1 MMEQDRRSVPRLAV
15 DALNHV
21 GLLLRSEMAVA
32 RAELAEKVSQAVT
45 GAAFLVVAGLL
56 LIPVAVVLLMALA
69 AWFAELGLR
78 PSLAHACAGLAGLL
92 IVGVLAF
99 AGKSKISPAN
109 LAPKHVLDEVTR
121 DVDAVRRVI

>member
-32 RAELAEKVSQAVT
+32 RAEFAEKVSQAVT

-78 PSLAHACAGLAGLL
+78 AIAGARMRRPHLASSSSVFWHLPGNPRSVPQTSRRSMSL
-92 IVGVLAF
+92 
-99 AGKSKISPAN
+99 
-109 LAPKHVLDEVTR
+109 TR
-121 DVDAVRRVI
+121 

>member
-1 MMEQDRRSVPRLAV
+1 MMQQAPRSVPRLAV

-21 GLLLRSEMAVA
+21 AGLLQSEMAVA
-32 RAELAEKVSQAVT
+32 RAEFAEKVSQAVT

-56 LIPVAVVLLMALA
+56 LIPVVVVLLMALA

-99 AGKSKISPAN
+99 AGKSKVSPAN
-109 LAPKHVLDEVTR
+109 LAPTHVLDQVTR
-121 DVDAVRRVI
+121 DVDAIKRVI

>member
-1 MMEQDRRSVPRLAV
+1 MMDKTIRSVPRLAV
-15 DALNHV
+15 EALNHV

-56 LIPVAVVLLMALA
+56 LIPVAVILLMALA
-69 AWFAELGLR
+69 AWLAELGLR

-92 IVGVLAF
+92 IVGILAF
-99 AGKSKISPAN
+99 AGKSKLRPAS
-109 LAPKHVLDEVTR
+109 LAPWRTLDQTARDIDAAKRVL
-121 DVDAVRRVI
+121 

>member
-15 DALNHV
+15 DALNHF

-32 RAELAEKVSQAVT
+32 RTEFAEKVSQAVT

-56 LIPVAVVLLMALA
+56 LIPVAVVLLMALS

-78 PSLAHACAGLAGLL
+78 PSLAHACAGLLGLL
-92 IVGVLAF
+92 IVGVLAL
-99 AGKSKISPAN
+99 AGKSRVSPAN
-109 LAPKHVLDEVTR
+109 LAPTHVLDQVTR
-121 DVDAVRRVI
+121 DVDAIKRVI

>member
-32 RAELAEKVSQAVT
+32 RAEFAEKMSQAVT
-45 GAAFLVVAGLL
+45 GATFLVVAGLL
-56 LIPVAVVLLMALA
+56 IIPVAVVLLMALA
-69 AWFAELGLR
+69 AWLAELGLR
-78 PSLAHACAGLAGLL
+78 ASLAHACAGVTGLL

-109 LAPKHVLDEVTR
+109 LAPKHTLDEVTR
-121 DVDAVRRVI
+121 DVDAVRRVL